1 MTIKTERLLSRAKK
15 LFTKG
20 NFAEAESIYL
30 EVLKLA
36 PNNKDAKNA
45 ISALKNKKNIVPIPQ
60 SELQSAVSFVTNGN
74 ISEALKIVEPLIK
87 NYPNESILYNIR
99 GVCSKAKNE
108 FKDAVNDFN
117 QAVLI
122 KPDYAEAY
130 YNLGVTLREMGDS
143 QNAIKAYQE
152 ALKHNNHYPKAHN
165 NLGQVFLVMG
175 NLDSA
180 IDHLEWAVAL
190 QPEFADA
197 HNNLGSAYLGNNRVS
212 DAIESYKK
220 AVTLNPNF
228 SISFNNLGIGYQRLG
243 EEILAAKNFENA
255 IALSPNYA
263 TAHHNLSGVK
273 SYKSGDL
280 QFDQI
285 ESLLSQKDISQ
296 PDRIMLNFALAKA
309 HEDMG
314 NKKEFFKALN
324 EANSLRKE
332 TSNYSID
339 KSENHNQIVKKFFKK
354 SPSKKEK
361 KTSFKP
367 TEIRPIFIV
376 GMPRSGTSLI
386 EQIISS
392 HEEVYGAGE
401 LRNLTNLITPLL
413 QKHIANEK
421 FSLSIS
427 EFSSIREDYLRS
439 LAKLNVSEK
448 VITDKWPLNF
458 RNIGFILS
466 AFPEAKIIHV
476 RRDARAICWS
486 IYRNF
491 FSGQGNGWA
500 YSFDDLAKFYV
511 LYEELMSYWHQ
522 IYPNRIYDISYEELT
537 INQEK
542 ETRDLLDYCN
552 LDWDQNC
559 LKFHENKRDVNTA
572 SALQVRKKMYQGSSD
587 AWKKYEK
594 FLEPLV
600 KSLKDY

>member
-45 ISALKNKKNIVPIPQ
+45 IFALKNNKNIVPIPQ

-220 AVTLNPNF
+220 AVALNPNF

-243 EEILAAKNFENA
+243 EEILAAKNFENH
-255 IALSPNYA
+255 P
-263 TAHHNLSGVK
+263 
-273 SYKSGDL
+273 
-280 QFDQI
+280 F
-285 ESLLSQKDISQ
+285 
-296 PDRIMLNFALAKA
+296 
-309 HEDMG
+309 
-314 NKKEFFKALN
+314 
-324 EANSLRKE
+324 
-332 TSNYSID
+332 
-339 KSENHNQIVKKFFKK
+339 
-354 SPSKKEK
+354 
-361 KTSFKP
+361 
-367 TEIRPIFIV
+367 
-376 GMPRSGTSLI
+376 
-386 EQIISS
+386 
-392 HEEVYGAGE
+392 HEE
-401 LRNLTNLITPLL
+401 
-413 QKHIANEK
+413 
-421 FSLSIS
+421 
-427 EFSSIREDYLRS
+427 
-439 LAKLNVSEK
+439 
-448 VITDKWPLNF
+448 
-458 RNIGFILS
+458 
-466 AFPEAKIIHV
+466 
-476 RRDARAICWS
+476 
-486 IYRNF
+486 
-491 FSGQGNGWA
+491 
-500 YSFDDLAKFYV
+500 
-511 LYEELMSYWHQ
+511 
-522 IYPNRIYDISYEELT
+522 
-537 INQEK
+537 
-542 ETRDLLDYCN
+542 
-552 LDWDQNC
+552 
-559 LKFHENKRDVNTA
+559 
-572 SALQVRKKMYQGSSD
+572 
-587 AWKKYEK
+587 
-594 FLEPLV
+594 
-600 KSLKDY
+600 

>member
-1 MTIKTERLLSRAKK
+1 MTIKTERLLSKAKK
-15 LFTKG
+15 LYTKG
-20 NFAEAESIYL
+20 NFAEAESMYL

-165 NLGQVFLVMG
+165 NLGQVFLVTG

-190 QPEFADA
+190 HPEFADA
-197 HNNLGSAYLGNNRVS
+197 FNNLGSAYLGINKVH
-212 DAIESYKK
+212 DAIKSYKK
-220 AVTLNPNF
+220 AVALNSNF
-228 SISFNNLGIGYQRLG
+228 SFAFNNLGIAYQRIG
-243 EEILAAKNFENA
+243 EFKSATENFEKA
-255 IALSPNYA
+255 IALNPDYVR
-263 TAHHNLSGVK
+263 AHSNLSGLK
-273 SYKSGDL
+273 TYNSADL
-280 QFDQI
+280 QFSQM
-285 ESLLSQKDISQ
+285 ESLLLKKELTSEDQIL
-296 PDRIMLNFALAKA
+296 LNFAFAKA
-309 HEDMG
+309 NDDLKKYDKAIKLFHEG
-314 NKKEFFKALN
+314 NR
-324 EANSLRKE
+324 LRKNLF
-332 TSNYSID
+332 NYSID
-339 KSENHNQIVKKFFKK
+339 ESENHNETIKRLFTEKTFKK
-354 SPSKKEK
+354 VI
-361 KTSFKP
+361 KTSYQSSD
-367 TEIRPIFIV
+367 IRPIFIL

-392 HEEVYGAGE
+392 HPSVYGAGE
-401 LRNLTNLITPLL
+401 LRNLTTAIIPIIKECVDKDEYNLSE
-413 QKHIANEK
+413 NEFLK
-421 FSLSIS
+421 VRQQYFESLTQI
-427 EFSSIREDYLRS
+427 D
-439 LAKLNVSEK
+439 ASEK
-448 VITDKWPLNF
+448 IITDKWPLNF
-458 RNIGFILS
+458 RHIGFILS
-466 AFPEAKIIHV
+466 ALPEAKIIHV
-476 RRDARAICWS
+476 KRDARAICWS
-486 IYRNF
+486 IYKHY
-491 FSGQGNGWA
+491 FSGVGNGWA
-500 YSFDDLAKFYV
+500 YNLDDLAKFYI
-511 LYEELMSYWHQ
+511 LYVELMDYWHQ
-522 IYPNRIYDISYEELT
+522 IFPNKIYDISYEELT
-537 INQEK
+537 INQEQ
-542 ETRDLLDYCN
+542 ETKGLLDFCN
-552 LDWDQNC
+552 LEWDSNC
-559 LKFHENKRDVNTA
+559 LKFYENMRDVDTA
-572 SALQVRKKMYQGSSD
+572 SAIQVRKKMYQGSSD